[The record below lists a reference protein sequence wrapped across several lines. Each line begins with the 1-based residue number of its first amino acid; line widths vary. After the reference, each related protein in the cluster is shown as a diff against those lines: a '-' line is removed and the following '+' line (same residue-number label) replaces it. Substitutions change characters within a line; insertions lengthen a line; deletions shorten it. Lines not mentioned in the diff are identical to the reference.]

1 MRYLSAFAPL
11 AALLV
16 LATTTT
22 TGCDAVSASEPDA
35 PEVRVIEDPSSFE
48 LESIP
53 QDSLRIDTASVDGD
67 LLRLAVS
74 YEGGCDDADHDFALY
89 STGPILFTG
98 IPGTETFLS
107 HDAGGDTCTE
117 TVQKELAFDLSPL
130 KKSFNWD
137 KTLIIGLNPYDRS
150 QTKPWGLRQLR
161 YER

>member
-1 MRYLSAFAPL
+1 MRYLSACAPL

-16 LATTTT
+16 LVTTTT

-35 PEVRVIEDPSSFE
+35 PEVQIVEGFFHRVPPD
-48 LESIP
+48 SIP

-67 LLRLAVS
+67 LLRLDVS

-89 STGPILFTG
+89 STGPIVRTN
-98 IPGTETFLS
+98 PPSTETWLS

-117 TVQKELAFDLSPL
+117 TVQEELTFDLSPL
-130 KKSFNWD
+130 KELRWD
-137 KTLIIGLNPYDRS
+137 ETVIIGLHPYHDG
-150 QTKPWGLRQLR
+150 PVNWDQLR

>member
-35 PEVRVIEDPSSFE
+35 PEVRVIEDPFSFE
-48 LESIP
+48 LESIRK
-53 QDSLRIDTASVDGD
+53 DSFRIDTASVDGD
-67 LLRLAVS
+67 LLRLDVS
-74 YEGGCDDADHDFALY
+74 YEGGCAEHAFTLY
-89 STGPILFTG
+89 SSPHLTES
-98 IPGTETFLS
+98 IPPGAPTWLS

-117 TVQKELAFDLSPL
+117 TAREELTFDLSPL
-130 KKSFNWD
+130 KELRWEE
-137 KTLIIGLNPYDRS
+137 TLIIGLRPYHDG
-150 QTKPWGLRQLR
+150 PGNWDQLR